1 MKTVEIILI
10 LVIFIA
16 GFVLADY
23 LASQVMV
30 PGNAVRLVVRLVL
43 LCQIIALIYL
53 VFDGRDSARRIKQL
67 ENVLRDEGKLPAED
81 AD

>member
-10 LVIFIA
+10 LVIFIV

-23 LASQVMV
+23 LASQVMA
-30 PGNAVRLVVRLVL
+30 PGMAVRLVVRLVF

-53 VFDGRDSARRIKQL
+53 VFDSRDSARRIEHL
-67 ENVLRDEGKLPAED
+67 ENVLRNEGKLPPED